1 MRIIIPALLA
11 SAILVMPALAQAP
24 ATFAAPPSFA
34 SVPPDTPPVTFVT
47 AAEVMAMAAKSKA
60 VRKDEPQLNTPL
72 LVLPPYRSQVEYR
85 GSAGPPAVHETE
97 AEMMFVADGGAT
109 LVTGG
114 KMIGERRTNAT
125 NLTGTGIEGG
135 QSRHFAKGD
144 WAIIPQGVPHQI
156 AAVDGSVTLVTLHV
170 PRT

>member
-1 MRIIIPALLA
+1 
-11 SAILVMPALAQAP
+11 
-24 ATFAAPPSFA
+24 
-34 SVPPDTPPVTFVT
+34 
-47 AAEVMAMAAKSKA
+47 
-60 VRKDEPQLNTPL
+60 
-72 LVLPPYRSQVEYR
+72 
-85 GSAGPPAVHETE
+85 
-97 AEMMFVADGGAT
+97 MMFVADGGAT

-114 KMIGERRTNAT
+114 KMIGEKRTNAT